1 VREHRLYQA
10 DWLIRFYGF
19 KVDEIAA
26 SGNLDLA
33 VDPKL
38 SWALGHCHLFPID
51 LNKASRE
58 LLLRAPG
65 LGQKSVERILRMRRW
80 HKLRCQDLARL
91 RLPVSKV
98 LPFVIVAD
106 HRPSALAL
114 DSDNLAGVFR
124 RPGQQLDLFPV
135 EQSVLSGEL

>member
-1 VREHRLYQA
+1 
-10 DWLIRFYGF
+10 
-19 KVDEIAA
+19 
-26 SGNLDLA
+26 
-33 VDPKL
+33 
-38 SWALGHCHLFPID
+38 
-51 LNKASRE
+51 
-58 LLLRAPG
+58 LLLRVPG

-135 EQSVLSGEL
+135 EQSVLTGEL